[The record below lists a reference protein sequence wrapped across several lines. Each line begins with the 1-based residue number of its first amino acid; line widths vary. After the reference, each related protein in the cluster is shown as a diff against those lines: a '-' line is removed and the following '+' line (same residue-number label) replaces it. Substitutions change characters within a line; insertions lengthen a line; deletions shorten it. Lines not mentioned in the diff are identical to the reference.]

1 MQEELNKKAD
11 AETVQQQ
18 LDQKADNQT
27 IQAELGKKADVET
40 MQQELD
46 EKANIEHEHST
57 DDMTSG
63 ILPITRGGTGNTTG
77 NAATATKLKT
87 VRTVDGMNFDGS
99 ANIVHFGV
107 CETAADVAAKTVTVS
122 SFSYVDGA
130 RIMVLFTKGTTL
142 KQSTTLNV
150 NNLGAKNIIGA
161 YNRWPSNIIFEQGN
175 IVELVY
181 YKGLFIIVT
190 ANAISLANARSIR
203 VNLASTSSTN
213 FDGSTN
219 ITPGVTGTLPV
230 ANGGTG
236 ATTAANARM
245 NLGAFSSSGGTI
257 SGNVIINGTV
267 AE

>member
-1 MQEELNKKAD
+1 M
-11 AETVQQQ
+11 
-18 LDQKADNQT
+18 
-27 IQAELGKKADVET
+27 
-40 MQQELD
+40 
-46 EKANIEHEHST
+46 S
-57 DDMTSG
+57 
-63 ILPITRGGTGNTTG
+63 
-77 NAATATKLKT
+77 
-87 VRTVDGMNFDGS
+87 FDGS

-203 VNLASTSSTN
+203 TNLARRYT
-213 FDGSTN
+213 
-219 ITPGVTGTLPV
+219 
-230 ANGGTG
+230 
-236 ATTAANARM
+236 
-245 NLGAFSSSGGTI
+245 
-257 SGNVIINGTV
+257 
-267 AE
+267 